1 VPREPQAK
9 ATKPQE
15 QPAGKTGFV
24 AKPTRKSGYAALKE
38 LAASQHE
45 KATHT
50 PNRATH
56 AKRENGRIEDKPK
69 AAAPANAPD
78 APRVRQHQVDSHYA
92 GQRLDNY
99 LLREL
104 KGAPKSL
111 IYRILRS
118 GEVRVNGGRA
128 KPDYRLLGTETLR
141 IPPLRLSAP
150 QENNLQSFSLDW
162 LNEQIIYED
171 KSLIVLNKPSGLASH
186 GGSGLSFGAIE
197 AMRSLRPS
205 DQLELVHRLD
215 RDTSGILLIAK
226 KRSQLKFLQA
236 AMVDGEVTKRYLALV
251 KGLPEKDQFKANF
264 SLSKN
269 ELKSG
274 ERVVK
279 VDEEGKASLTFF
291 RVQERYTDCAL
302 VQAELGSGRTHQI
315 RVHAQALGHCL
326 ACDDKYGDETFNAT
340 LRARGLKRLFLHAA
354 SIAWKQDG
362 QVRSYTCELPEEL
375 TAVLKKC

>member
-1 VPREPQAK
+1 
-9 ATKPQE
+9 
-15 QPAGKTGFV
+15 
-24 AKPTRKSGYAALKE
+24 
-38 LAASQHE
+38 
-45 KATHT
+45 
-50 PNRATH
+50 
-56 AKRENGRIEDKPK
+56 
-69 AAAPANAPD
+69 
-78 APRVRQHQVDSHYA
+78 
-92 GQRLDNY
+92 
-99 LLREL
+99 
-104 KGAPKSL
+104 
-111 IYRILRS
+111 
-118 GEVRVNGGRA
+118 
-128 KPDYRLLGTETLR
+128 
-141 IPPLRLSAP
+141 
-150 QENNLQSFSLDW
+150 LQSFSLDW